1 MVTGGN
7 ISDVQLECVV
17 NSMLDN
23 FDKVSMLDLQLQEL
37 SKLVPVD
44 RLLTLF
50 SLE

>member
-7 ISDVQLECVV
+7 ISDVQLENMV
-17 NSMLDN
+17 NRMLDS
-23 FDKVSMLDLQLQEL
+23 FDKTSDTDLQLQEL
-37 SKLVPVD
+37 STLVPVD